1 MAKQQTE
8 LMKGTL
14 DLLVLKTLAL
24 EPRHGVGVADR
35 IEQITRGAFLVK
47 PGSLFPALHRLEQ
60 DGYIAGTWSETPE
73 GRRAKFLYLI
83 PTFQN
88 PSGITLTTPRRERI
102 IDICHR
108 HDLLMVEDNPYAQ
121 IRFEGEPVPPLRSL
135 TDEKIIYLGT
145 LSKVISPGMRTGWI
159 GRRIPA

>member
-60 DGYIAGTWSETPE
+60 EGYIAGTWSETPE
-73 GRRAKFLYLI
+73 GRRAKYYK
-83 PTFQN
+83 
-88 PSGITLTTPRRERI
+88 ITTAGLKQ
-102 IDICHR
+102 
-108 HDLLMVEDNPYAQ
+108 LAA
-121 IRFEGEPVPPLRSL
+121 
-135 TDEKIIYLGT
+135 EKKNWARVVLAVGQV
-145 LSKVISPGMRTGWI
+145 LE
-159 GRRIPA
+159 AE